1 MNLKSQGISAF
12 IWDFVGKLAAQGTG
26 FVVTIFLAR
35 LLEPSDFGLI
45 AMIMVIVGI
54 AQIFTDVGLGSAL
67 IQSKK
72 VTKRDYS
79 SVFFFNLA
87 IASCLSFL
95 FYLASDYIAD
105 FYQNENLSIIT
116 KTISFLFFIN
126 ALSSV
131 QVIRLRRGL
140 KFSLLSKASFISSV
154 LSGVLGVSC
163 AYYHYGV
170 WSLVIQI
177 LTQALLFNVL
187 IWSLSRWHPSFSFSF
202 NALQRL
208 WGFGFRMFISNLISA
223 IFSRLD
229 FIIIGKA
236 FSAETLG
243 YFQRAKQFN
252 GLITQYTSG
261 SLMAVMFPVLSKVQH
276 DLVRFKS
283 ITLNTLNTLCFVV
296 FLLIGSVYLITTELI
311 VILFTGKWLPSV
323 QYMEILLLSSFAY
336 PLSALLVNVLSSKGN
351 SKDFLKLEIIKK
363 SFLSINFVS
372 AIYFG
377 IEAYLYGLVLVSLIN
392 ISINIYFVKKEL
404 GLPFLLLFKP
414 IVQQMCIAL
423 VFILSVTYITAD
435 LQLNFYLF
443 ASVKVTLFIFC
454 YILANYLLK
463 TKPYI
468 VTTSFVIP
476 LASNFTHNKQ
486 R

>member
-87 IASCLSFL
+87 IASCLTFL
-95 FYLASDYIAD
+95 FYQASDYIAD
-105 FYQNENLSIIT
+105 FYQDENLSIIT

-140 KFSLLSKASFISSV
+140 KFSLLSKASFVSSV

-163 AYYHYGV
+163 AYYHFGV

-229 FIIIGKA
+229 FMIIGKT

-311 VILFTGKWLPSV
+311 VILFTDKWLPSV

-351 SKDFLKLEIIKK
+351 SKGFLKLEIIKK
-363 SFLSINFVS
+363 FFLSINLVS
-372 AIYFG
+372 AVYFG
-377 IEAYLYGLVLVSLIN
+377 IEIYLYGLVLVSLIN

-423 VFILSVTYITAD
+423 AFILLVTYITAD

-443 ASVKVTLFIFC
+443 ASVKVTLFVFC
-454 YILANYLLK
+454 YILANYFFK
-463 TKPYI
+463 TTPYM
-468 VTTSFVIP
+468 VTISFVIP
-476 LASNFTHNKQ
+476 LMNKFTLNK
-486 R
+486 RR